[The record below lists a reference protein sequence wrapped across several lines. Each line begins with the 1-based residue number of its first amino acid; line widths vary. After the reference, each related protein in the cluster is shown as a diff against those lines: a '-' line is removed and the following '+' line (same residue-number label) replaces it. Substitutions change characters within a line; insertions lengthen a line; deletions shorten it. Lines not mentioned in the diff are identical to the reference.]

1 MMKAEFINPFL
12 TSMTNVLTTMA
23 QLESTPGKPVIKTSS
38 TASGVVTGI
47 IGMAGEQ
54 LKGSFAVS
62 FSEPVIFAITKRML
76 GEEVTCVNET
86 VIDMVGELTNMATG
100 GAKALLAEKGFDF
113 DMAIPVMVSG
123 QGHKIEHSS
132 SGPTIVLPFTTE
144 FGDFFIE
151 VSFIPTVR

>member
-1 MMKAEFINPFL
+1 MIKAEFVNPFL

-23 QLESTPGKPVIKTSS
+23 QIDSQPGKPTVKKTS

-76 GEEVTCVNET
+76 GEEVSSVDET

-100 GAKALLAEKGFDF
+100 GAKALLAEQGFEF
-113 DMAIPVMVSG
+113 DMAVPVMISG
-123 QGHKIEHSS
+123 KDHRIEHSS
-132 SGPTIVLPFTTE
+132 SGPTIVLPFNTE
-144 FGDFFIE
+144 YGDFFIE
-151 VSFIPTVR
+151 VSFIPAA